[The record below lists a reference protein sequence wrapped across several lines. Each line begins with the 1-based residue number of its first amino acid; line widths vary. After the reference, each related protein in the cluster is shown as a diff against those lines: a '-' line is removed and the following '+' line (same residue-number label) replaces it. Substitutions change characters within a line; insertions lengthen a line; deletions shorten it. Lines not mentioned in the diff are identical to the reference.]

1 MIRKIKILSD
11 DLHVY
16 FNENDEIFSNIWLRD
31 HARDEENWDKRSSQR
46 KTFTA
51 ALDFKLKIKSA
62 EIFDDGKSIKILWPD
77 LQRPVTYSY
86 EFLSS
91 NSLNNK
97 KKISNLKLWKVID
110 LKDQIYIDFET
121 IQSNQG
127 YKDFLKK
134 LYQYGFVVVTNC
146 KTEIG
151 SVENI
156 AKKIGY
162 VRNSIFGGLWSFES
176 NEDKAD
182 SAYTQEELRPHTDA
196 TYSNDAPGL
205 QLLLCCKYKAKGGYS
220 IMVDGFKIAEIIK
233 KESKELFEIL
243 STINV
248 KGNYIGDGVF
258 LEAERPIFNLNSN
271 KELFQ
276 VSFNNYDR
284 APFRFEKE
292 LTIKFYEAIRKFDL
306 MANSREFQWRHI
318 LKPGELLIF
327 NNWRVL
333 HGRGSFEGTR
343 KISGCYINKEDFDSS
358 CRMNGIY

>member
-62 EIFDDGKSIKILWPD
+62 EIVDDGKSIKILWPD
-77 LQRPVTYSY
+77 LQKPVTYSY

-97 KKISNLKLWKVID
+97 KKISNLKLWKDID

-156 AKKIGY
+156 AKKNWLCKKFY
-162 VRNSIFGGLWSFES
+162 FRRFM
-176 NEDKAD
+176 
-182 SAYTQEELRPHTDA
+182 ELR
-196 TYSNDAPGL
+196 
-205 QLLLCCKYKAKGGYS
+205 
-220 IMVDGFKIAEIIK
+220 I
-233 KESKELFEIL
+233 
-243 STINV
+243 
-248 KGNYIGDGVF
+248 
-258 LEAERPIFNLNSN
+258 
-271 KELFQ
+271 
-276 VSFNNYDR
+276 
-284 APFRFEKE
+284 
-292 LTIKFYEAIRKFDL
+292 
-306 MANSREFQWRHI
+306 
-318 LKPGELLIF
+318 
-327 NNWRVL
+327 
-333 HGRGSFEGTR
+333 
-343 KISGCYINKEDFDSS
+343 
-358 CRMNGIY
+358 

>member
-77 LQRPVTYSY
+77 LQKPVTYSY

-91 NSLNNK
+91 NSLKNK
-97 KKISNLKLWKVID
+97 KKISSLKLWKDSD

-134 LYQYGFVVVTNC
+134 LYQYGFAVVKNC

-205 QLLLCCKYKAKGGYS
+205 QLLLCCKYKAKGGHS
-220 IMVDGFKIAEIIK
+220 IMVD
-233 KESKELFEIL
+233 
-243 STINV
+243 
-248 KGNYIGDGVF
+248 
-258 LEAERPIFNLNSN
+258 
-271 KELFQ
+271 
-276 VSFNNYDR
+276 
-284 APFRFEKE
+284 
-292 LTIKFYEAIRKFDL
+292 
-306 MANSREFQWRHI
+306 
-318 LKPGELLIF
+318 
-327 NNWRVL
+327 
-333 HGRGSFEGTR
+333 
-343 KISGCYINKEDFDSS
+343 
-358 CRMNGIY
+358 